1 MLHVLLLAQL
11 IGFPEA
17 RCQKWVD
24 SLAPDALCQAFQD
37 GLIAERPLP
46 GGGLPPL
53 AAAETSRTRLKT
65 NPAESAPGSPS
76 STGPETEP

>member
-17 RCQKWVD
+17 RCQNWVD

-46 GGGLPPL
+46 GGAGCHPL
-53 AAAETSRTRLKT
+53 QQRKHH
-65 NPAESAPGSPS
+65 
-76 STGPETEP
+76 GPD

>member
-17 RCQKWVD
+17 RFQNWVD

-37 GLIAERPLP
+37 GLIAERFCR
-46 GGGLPPL
+46 GDGLPPL
-53 AAAETSRTRLKT
+53 QQRKHH
-65 NPAESAPGSPS
+65 
-76 STGPETEP
+76 GPD

>member
-17 RCQKWVD
+17 RFQNWVD

-46 GGGLPPL
+46 GGR
-53 AAAETSRTRLKT
+53 AAT
-65 NPAESAPGSPS
+65 PCS
-76 STGPETEP
+76 SGNITDPIEDEPR